1 MKNIMN
7 KKTTSAL
14 ASLILSVPATQGAL
28 TSNLVAYYDFEDLAS
43 APGTGATD
51 LVVTGTGNTVG
62 LATGVAGSAA
72 EFTGTTGNVLT
83 ASLGFGGG
91 GANQLGDNFTV
102 SAWYN
107 LNTDAASGAS
117 RFFVFEGNTDYD
129 ISYGLR
135 ASGGE
140 PGFNDTQTFTNAAT
154 GTDPSALHLDVHTPG
169 TWQHVLMTYQS
180 DEGTTTI
187 TTYIDLN
194 EASVLSLPT
203 AELSSGAINIGN
215 ARNTALNR
223 AFDGRIDEFG
233 AWNRVLTQEEIGQAY
248 DLGLNGQA
256 LNIPEPS
263 AALLCGLAGLGALIR
278 RRS

>member
-1 MKNIMN
+1 MKM
-7 KKTTSAL
+7 KKTRYAL
-14 ASLILSVPATQGAL
+14 ACLILSMPVAPGAL

-43 APGTGATD
+43 APGTASVD
-51 LVVTGTGNTVG
+51 LLVTGVGNTVG
-62 LATGVAGSAA
+62 LASGMAGNAV

-107 LNTDAASGAS
+107 LDPDAASDAN

-129 ISYGLR
+129 LSYGLR

-140 PGFNDTQTFTNAAT
+140 PGFNDSQTFTNAAT
-154 GTDPSALHLDVHTPG
+154 GADPSALHLDAHTPG

-194 EASVLSLPT
+194 EASVLSLST
-203 AELSSGAINIGN
+203 ADLSSGGINIGN
-215 ARNTALNR
+215 ARNNALNR
-223 AFDGRIDEFG
+223 AFDGRIDEF
-233 AWNRVLTQEEIGQAY
+233 AVWDRVLTQAEITQVNT
-248 DLGLNGQA
+248 LGMNGQA

-263 AALLCGLAGLGALIR
+263 SVILCGLVGLGALIR
-278 RRS
+278 RRF